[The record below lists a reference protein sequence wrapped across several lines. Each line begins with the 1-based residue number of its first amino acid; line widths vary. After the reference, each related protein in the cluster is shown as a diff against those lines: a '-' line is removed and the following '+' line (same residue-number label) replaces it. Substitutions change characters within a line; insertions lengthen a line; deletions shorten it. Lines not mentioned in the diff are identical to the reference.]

1 MYMYL
6 IISVSYNNLFQVH
19 RWVTNSMEFLIFS
32 NFRSK
37 IDKFDSYM
45 EIASENMNT
54 HLRQKI

>member
-1 MYMYL
+1 
-6 IISVSYNNLFQVH
+6 
-19 RWVTNSMEFLIFS
+19 MEFLIFS

-37 IDKFDSYM
+37 IDKFDLYM